1 LPRRSAPGIIAA
13 EVHAMNEVATTFLTL
28 GAVSYGGAGIL
39 GMMQAEIQQ
48 KRGWFSK
55 ERFRARS
62 RARSLTARSGRC
74 QWCPTRTVVIIDA
87 RRSRAMSVDNINGH
101 SQKPSPPR
109 QSS

>member
-1 LPRRSAPGIIAA
+1 
-13 EVHAMNEVATTFLTL
+13 MNEVATTFLTL

-74 QWCPTRTVVIIDA
+74 QWRPTRTVVIIDA
-87 RRSRAMSVDNINGH
+87 RRSRAMSVNNINGH

-109 QSS
+109 HSS